1 MRTDAKDRCGTMLRL
16 SALAVFVSVAAA
28 LLARA
33 VAASSGGGAQQASG
47 SPDSPAASI
56 APVLRDYKAV
66 TADRLK
72 HPADDDWIMVRRTY
86 QGWGY
91 SPLKQ
96 MRTWP
101 GFNQCGSSR
110 LASSTGT
117 RPLLS

>member
-1 MRTDAKDRCGTMLRL
+1 MLRL
-16 SALAVFVSVAAA
+16 SALAVFVSVAA

-33 VAASSGGGAQQASG
+33 VAANSGGGEQQASG

-86 QGWGY
+86 HGWGY
-91 SPLKQ
+91 SPLEEI
-96 MRTWP
+96 TP
-101 GFNQCGSSR
+101 ANVAR
-110 LASSTGT
+110 LQPVWVLSTGV
-117 RPLLS
+117 